1 MSQERF
7 EARESAEP
15 LVPPSPATNADAPT
29 VDTAPEVVTDAP
41 EVVAEAVGRNERR
54 RAPKRR
60 PAGPARNQFAANDD
74 VPSIGGLI
82 FALHQKP
89 SRKPFLVAAVASVIW
104 LVVGVTFGVT
114 MLAPEAK
121 SAQTLFELFGRPVT
135 MSVAG
140 AIVIPITLFWFLAL
154 LVWRTQELKL
164 MSSAMTEVAVRL
176 AEPDR
181 MAEQSIASLGQSVRR
196 QVSFINDAIGRA
208 IGRASELEALVHSE
222 VAALER
228 SYSENEYRIRSLIEE
243 LQSERAALANNSDRV
258 SDSLRGIGAEV
269 AGQILRAGQLATD
282 SLSTASGSLAEVI
295 ETKSGLIAA
304 AATKAGALVDEKLSE
319 RGNSL
324 LSSLTVLTQR
334 IGSEVPA
341 VIDRMTQEQVR
352 LTRIIEGAGSNLGAL
367 ESALATRTQAL
378 SDVLDMRTHALDST
392 MTRHSTAIEEAISA
406 QAQAIDASMGQHAQ
420 AIENSMSTVAERLD
434 RGMENQ
440 TNAINEAIAR
450 GTEAVDRS
458 VSERTLAL
466 AGAMESHARSLGEAL
481 EKRSQDLDSTLMR
494 GIDAVRRTSEN
505 ITRQSVKTIEG
516 LASQA
521 GLLKDVSENLLSQIN
536 QLTGR
541 FEIQGRTIMKAAQAL
556 ETSNLKIDATLQARH
571 SELAELLDKMTERAR
586 SFDAA
591 VKDYSSSLDTSLS
604 TAETRARD
612 VALEI
617 TRTTE
622 DHSNRA
628 LSELER
634 LRETTADRSR
644 LALEEIE
651 RLRATTEDRSRLAL
665 QELEGLRAATE
676 SKTDRTLV
684 DLRSRLT
691 TISDEVSRQ
700 LGEITSRFDQTTGE
714 VRDRAVAATS
724 RLEDIQEQLKD
735 QIHRLPETGRES
747 AEAIRR
753 ALGDQL
759 KALEQ
764 LSALANRQTIERE
777 AVPPRRA
784 SLASLADA
792 YVSHRPQDR
801 TPRTLDATAVA
812 SIARELEHGRP
823 QALAAPP
830 PPMPTPTVPMQMPPA
845 PAPLEPP
852 LPPVPQA
859 VGGQPRPHSKGRNGW
874 SLGDLLD
881 RASQEE
887 GEAGDNSAGGRN
899 SLINVDNLATALD
912 PITAA
917 DIWTRFRSG
926 ERGILNRAVYT
937 SHGQEA
943 FDEMSERYRA
953 DQGFRQSVNRYLTD
967 FERLLSDAEN
977 KDPGGRIAQNYLL
990 SETGRVYLLLAH
1002 ASGRLA

>member
-1 MSQERF
+1 MSEERA
-7 EARESAEP
+7 EARESAVP
-15 LVPPSPATNADAPT
+15 PVPPSSEQNATDRPAEP
-29 VDTAPEVVTDAP
+29 APEVV
-41 EVVAEAVGRNERR
+41 VEAVERGERR

-89 SRKPFLVAAVASVIW
+89 SRKPFLVAAIASAVW

-295 ETKSGLIAA
+295 ESKSGLIAA

-341 VIDRMTQEQVR
+341 VIDRMTNEQVR

-367 ESALATRTQAL
+367 ENALATRTQAL
-378 SDVLDMRTHALDST
+378 SDVLEMRTHALDSA
-392 MTRHSTAIEEAISA
+392 MTRHASQIEETIGA
-406 QAQAIDASMGQHAQ
+406 QAQAI
-420 AIENSMSTVAERLD
+420 ETSMSSVAERLD

-440 TNAINEAIAR
+440 TAAINEAIAR
-450 GTEAVDRS
+450 GTEAVDKS

-481 EKRSQDLDSTLMR
+481 EKRSHDLDSTLMR

-591 VKDYSSSLDTSLS
+591 VKDYSSSLDSSLS

-622 DHSNRA
+622 DHSSRA

-651 RLRATTEDRSRLAL
+651 RLRATTEDRSRLAM
-665 QELEGLRAATE
+665 QELEGLRLATE

-684 DLRSRLT
+684 DLRSRLS
-691 TISDEVSRQ
+691 TISEEVSRQ
-700 LGEITSRFDQTTGE
+700 LGEITSRFDETTGE

-764 LSALANRQTIERE
+764 LSALANRQTAERE
-777 AVPPRRA
+777 AAPPRRA

-801 TPRTLDATAVA
+801 APRTIDATAVA
-812 SIARELEHGRP
+812 SIARELEQGR
-823 QALAAPP
+823 PP
-830 PPMPTPTVPMQMPPA
+830 PPT
-845 PAPLEPP
+845 PP
-852 LPPVPQA
+852 LPAPMEPPMPPVPAA
-859 VGGQPRPHSKGRNGW
+859 VAGQPRAQAKGRNGW

-881 RASQEE
+881 RASQDE
-887 GEAGDNSAGGRN
+887 GDGGDQGSAAGRN
-899 SLINVDNLATALD
+899 ALINVDSLATALD

-926 ERGILNRAVYT
+926 ERGILSRGVYT

-953 DQGFRQSVNRYLTD
+953 DQGFRHSVNRYLTD

>member
-1 MSQERF
+1 MSE
-7 EARESAEP
+7 ESAEARANAIP
-15 LVPPSPATNADAPT
+15 PVPAPPESNAEGRPPEA
-29 VDTAPEVVTDAP
+29 APEIA
-41 EVVAEAVGRNERR
+41 AGAVERGERR

-89 SRKPFLVAAVASVIW
+89 SRKPFLIAAAASVVW
-104 LVVGVTFGVT
+104 LVVGIAFGFT
-114 MLAPEAK
+114 TLAPEAK

-176 AEPDR
+176 AEPDK

-282 SLSTASGSLAEVI
+282 SLSTASSSLAEVI
-295 ETKSGLIAA
+295 ESKSGLIAA

-334 IGSEVPA
+334 IGSEVPT

-352 LTRIIEGAGSNLGAL
+352 LTRIIEGAGSNLSAL

-378 SDVLDMRTHALDST
+378 SDVLEMRTHALDNT
-392 MTRHSTAIEEAISA
+392 MTRHSTAIEEAIGA
-406 QAQAIDASMGQHAQ
+406 QAQAIDASMSQHAQ
-420 AIENSMSTVAERLD
+420 AIESSMSTVAERLD
-434 RGMENQ
+434 RGIENQ

-450 GTEAVDRS
+450 GTEAVDKS

-481 EKRSQDLDSTLMR
+481 EKRSHDLDSTLMR

-541 FEIQGRTIMKAAQAL
+541 FEVQGRTIMKAAQAL

-586 SFDAA
+586 SFDSA

-612 VALEI
+612 VALAI

-622 DHSNRA
+622 DHSTRA

-651 RLRATTEDRSRLAL
+651 RLRATTEDRSRLAM
-665 QELEGLRAATE
+665 QELEGMRLATE

-684 DLRSRLT
+684 DLRSRLS

-764 LSALANRQTIERE
+764 LSALANRQTAERE
-777 AVPPRRA
+777 AASPRRTT
-784 SLASLADA
+784 LATLADA
-792 YVSHRPQDR
+792 YISHRPPESR
-801 TPRTLDATAVA
+801 APRVIDATAVA
-812 SIARELEHGRP
+812 SIARELEIGRP
-823 QALAAPP
+823 PAPP
-830 PPMPTPTVPMQMPPA
+830 TPETPPL

-852 LPPVPQA
+852 MPPVPAA
-859 VGGQPRPHSKGRNGW
+859 VAGQPRAQAKGRNGW

-881 RASQEE
+881 RASQDE
-887 GEAGDNSAGGRN
+887 GEASEQNSASARN
-899 SLINVDNLATALD
+899 ALINVDSLATALD

-926 ERGILNRAVYT
+926 ERGILTRGVYT
-937 SHGQEA
+937 SHGQQA